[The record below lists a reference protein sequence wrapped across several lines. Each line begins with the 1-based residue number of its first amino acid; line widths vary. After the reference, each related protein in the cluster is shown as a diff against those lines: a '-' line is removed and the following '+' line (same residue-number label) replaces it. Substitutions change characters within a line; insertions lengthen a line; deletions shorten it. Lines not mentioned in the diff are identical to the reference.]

1 MPFEKG
7 NNYGKRFTSEYQ
19 PTSEGRKAGWQKKI
33 ALEEVKNEILNKSF
47 KLINDK
53 LDDSEI
59 SFNELISIFNR
70 AVEMSGFKKDK
81 IDTTINTYSLFED
94 EVEKKADELIK
105 RTKKTNKK

>member
-1 MPFEKG
+1 MPYEKG
-7 NNYGKRFTSEYQ
+7 NKCGKKFSSEYQ
-19 PTSEGRKAGWQKKI
+19 PSSEAKKAGWQKKI